1 MRRKKRFKQRYWQA
15 SPVQVLA
22 LGFLGTIFLGG
33 FLLSL
38 PFAAQSN
45 TGTNFLDA
53 LFTATSAVCVTGL
66 VTLNTA
72 LHWSMAG
79 KLIIMLLIEIGGLG
93 FMSFTILLFLVS
105 RKKVNLRMRMLM
117 KEALNLDQLSGGIR
131 LIIYIVKF
139 AVGVQLL
146 GAVVLSFDFIPRYGM
161 YKGIFFSVFHS
172 ISAFCN
178 AGFDLFGNSLESF
191 QTNPLVL
198 GTLSFL
204 IIAGGLGF
212 IVWRDLLT
220 YQKNKRLSFHTKL
233 TLRVTGVLL
242 IGGFILFFITEA
254 NLTEMDHLSFG
265 NRLLNTFFLTVTPRT
280 AGFNSLPYADLSLAG
295 ILITCF
301 LMYVGGSSGSTAG
314 GLKTSTFGIL
324 VMHAF
329 SIFKGRETTQF
340 LNRSINIKVVNRAF
354 VLLFVTMTTITVS
367 IILLSM
373 TETIPAGFGIEYIVF
388 EVFSAFGTVGVTLGL
403 TPHLTSI
410 GKVIVML
417 LMFMGRV
424 GIFTILLALVK
435 RDRETTIKFKY
446 PEENAIIG

>member
-1 MRRKKRFKQRYWQA
+1 MTRKRRLKQRYWKA

-22 LGFLGTIFLGG
+22 LGFLGTILLGG
-33 FLLSL
+33 ILLSL
-38 PFAAQSN
+38 PFASQAN
-45 TGTNFLDA
+45 EATNFLDA

-72 LHWSMAG
+72 AHWSIAG

-93 FMSFTILLFLVS
+93 FMSFTILIFLIS
-105 RKKVNLRMRMLM
+105 RKKVNLRMRILM
-117 KEALNLDQLSGGIR
+117 KEALNLDQLSGGIK
-131 LIIYIVKF
+131 LIIYIIKF
-139 AVGVQLL
+139 AIGVQLI
-146 GAVVLSFDFIPRYGM
+146 GAMILSIDFIPRYGVL
-161 YKGIFFSVFHS
+161 KGLFFSVFHS

-191 QTNPLVL
+191 QSNPLVI
-198 GTLSFL
+198 GVLSFL

-242 IGGFILFFITEA
+242 LGGFILFLVTEA
-254 NLTEMDHLSFG
+254 NLGQMDKLSFG

-280 AGFNSLPYADLSLAG
+280 AGFNSIPYHDLSLAG

-301 LMYVGGSSGSTAG
+301 LMYIGGSSGSTAG

-324 VMHAF
+324 VMHAY

-340 LNRSINIKVVNRAF
+340 LDRSINIKVINRAF
-354 VLLFVTMTTITVS
+354 VLLFITMTTITTA

-373 TETIPAGFGIEYIVF
+373 TEKIPTGFGIEYIVF

-403 TPHLTSI
+403 TPDLTSI
-410 GKVIVML
+410 GKVVIMS

-435 RDRETTIKFKY
+435 RDHETNVKFKY